1 MSASL
6 LKYSL
11 TFSHEILKTV
21 NTFVYVI
28 MYAQVWCINAKKF
41 IFIVAFIGKFLSGKP
56 NDLYKSH
63 RFQPE
68 HYIKMLW
75 VFTLPNWKSGICKF
89 NMKLGLYFGSIRTL
103 VCVCLCEVLLHERKR
118 MTKTKECNLIRNKLC
133 AVNPVWC
140 VVEISFRLQYH
151 THSHTHTTN
160 PKFCF
165 FRLFSLCWRQSTLVN
180 SFILQVYHHK

>member
-1 MSASL
+1 MLSCTLRCGVSMPKNSFSSL
-6 LKYSL
+6 P
-11 TFSHEILKTV
+11 
-21 NTFVYVI
+21 
-28 MYAQVWCINAKKF
+28 
-41 IFIVAFIGKFLSGKP
+41 LSENFYQENQTICTKHTG
-56 NDLYKSH
+56 
-63 RFQPE
+63 FQPE